1 MEFNLTKALED
12 MARNAV
18 LLTIGG
24 EDGVAAGRFGGV
36 PDVPPDFQWPCY
48 ETAVYGDDTVKPR
61 PLSFLAQ
68 FDCAALTFLDPE
80 GLLPETGL
88 LSFFYEMNSQAWG
101 FDPKDAGCARVFW
114 FPDASVLAPAEFPD
128 ALLEDY
134 RFPEMDMQAFQGTCW
149 PDFQDFAVRYPDI
162 AHPAYWEQVRGGWD
176 GFCEEFDQV
185 KISLQG
191 DAAAGHK
198 LLGWP
203 DIIQNNMTQECE
215 LVRRG
220 HYLGNTWKS
229 VSQEER
235 QETAAP
241 SLEDWRLLF
250 QLDSF
255 GTLNFSL
262 DFGDCG
268 SIYFYIRKDDLAAR
282 RFERAWLIL
291 QCY

>member
-1 MEFNLTKALED
+1 M
-12 MARNAV
+12 
-18 LLTIGG
+18 
-24 EDGVAAGRFGGV
+24 AAGRFGGV

-68 FDCAALTFLDPE
+68 FDCAALTSLDPE

-88 LSFFYEMNSQAWG
+88 LSFFYEMESQAWG

-114 FPDASVLAPAEFPD
+114 FPDASVLAPAEVPD

-220 HYLGNTWKS
+220 HYLG
-229 VSQEER
+229 QYLEER
-235 QETAAP
+235 QPGGTSGDRRA
-241 SLEDWRLLF
+241 LF
-250 QLDSF
+250 
-255 GTLNFSL
+255 G
-262 DFGDCG
+262 
-268 SIYFYIRKDDLAAR
+268 RLAAAVSIGQLRGPELLPGFR
-282 RFERAWLIL
+282 RLRQYLLLHPQRRPCRPAF
-291 QCY
+291 

>member
-1 MEFNLTKALED
+1 MGFDLTRALED
-12 MARNAV
+12 MVRNGV
-18 LLTIGG
+18 LLTVGG
-24 EDGVAAGRFGGV
+24 EDGTAAGRFGGA

-48 ETAVYGDDTVKPR
+48 ETAVYGDDTVRPR

-68 FDCAALTFLDPE
+68 FDCAALAPLDSE

-88 LSFFYEMNSQAWG
+88 LSFFYEMNSQPWG

-114 FPDASVLAPAEFPD
+114 FSDASVLAPAEFPA
-128 ALLEDY
+128 ALPEDC

-162 AHPAYWEQVRGGWD
+162 AHPAYWAQVRGGWE
-176 GFCEEFDQV
+176 GFCEAFDQA

-191 DAAAGHK
+191 DGTAGHK

-215 LVRRG
+215 LVSRG

-229 VSQEER
+229 VSEEER
-235 QETAAP
+235 QKTGAP
-241 SLEDWRLLF
+241 SLDGWRLLF

-255 GTLNFSL
+255 EGFNFSL

-268 SIYFYIRKDDLAAR
+268 SIYFYIRKEDLSAW
-282 RFERAWLIL
+282 RFDRVWLIL